1 MERGKTLQA
10 PLQWHRSDQSQAGA
24 WEASL
29 LPLALLL
36 LPNVTMMDS
45 PNFCLFTCMNNIQ
58 VFHHLGWAI
67 AGLAVLSLVL
77 QWVVRAELR
86 AAVSRHVAPPYL
98 K

>member
-1 MERGKTLQA
+1 M
-10 PLQWHRSDQSQAGA
+10 
-24 WEASL
+24 
-29 LPLALLL
+29 ALLL

-45 PNFCLFTCMNNIQ
+45 PNFCMNNIQ
-58 VFHHLGWAI
+58 VFHHLRWAT